1 MVRRPVLTMSS
12 QSGGKSKKLSHG
24 LSGGVHVG
32 DALSRAPPSPKKMS
46 RRQSMSRALSSSKE
60 EEEEVDIE
68 LPLEEEGAHDP
79 CQQPY
84 TRVTHRALCFASE
97 PDTRDV
103 DVTAQCCVKLE
114 GEFIGTSVMV
124 SCKLEGQ
131 FSLQWE
137 KVEGHFPAGQSNV
150 YHISD
155 AHGKPELEFIIR
167 GLTRQHK
174 QVVAKAEDSVGAKL
188 VHSLLVANNE
198 RSVNLAI
205 ELFKITP
212 RLLLGTHGQHSPNKL
227 LFKGEGSMHI
237 VAVNKRLAA
246 AETMVRTAVR
256 HLTPAQVLEM
266 LSQSCTGLFFG
277 SAPMRYFG
285 GSVMSYLAVF
295 GLLIP
300 VLPLLESLPDERK
313 TALACRGKKYHKYTA
328 LHAVVM
334 AGRVPEFDALI
345 KYGCDEFAMDA
356 DGYSP
361 MRLSVKMGMRDI
373 FLHSLRHR
381 VKTEWVWGPIAAYK
395 LPLEGLDTEGRAGEL
410 SVMELTA
417 ESHALENTKE
427 MLLDT
432 FMNGAGLASQT
443 QSAGVRFAPA
453 FSRTPGVA
461 RFRLQPLPR
470 KVDTVRQR
478 ELPPPPLLHCCRPF
492 APALHLPPQVGPL
505 LLGPAARSRLVAG
518 LYPHGAGVAIN
529 LWSRWV

>member
-1 MVRRPVLTMSS
+1 MSS
-12 QSGGKSKKLSHG
+12 KSGGSKKLSHG
-24 LSGGVHVG
+24 LSGGVHLG
-32 DALSRAPPSPKKMS
+32 DALSGAPPSPKKLS
-46 RRQSMSRALSSSKE
+46 RRKSMSQALSSSKE
-60 EEEEVDIE
+60 EEEDEE

-84 TRVTHRALCFASE
+84 TRVTHRALCFASDS
-97 PDTRDV
+97 DTRDV
-103 DVTAQCCVKLE
+103 DVTAQCCVELE

-131 FSLQWE
+131 FSLQWD

-150 YHISD
+150 YTISD
-155 AHGKPELEFIIR
+155 AHGKPELEWIIR
-167 GLTRQHK
+167 GLTAQHP
-174 QVVAKAEDSVGAKL
+174 QVVAKAEDGVGAKL

-212 RLLLGTHGQHSPNKL
+212 RLLLGTHGQHSPNKP

-266 LSQSCTGLFFG
+266 LSQSCTGQFFG
-277 SAPMRYFG
+277 SAPMRFFG

-300 VLPLLESLPDERK
+300 VLPLLESLPDER
-313 TALACRGKKYHKYTA
+313 TAALACRGKKYHKYTA

-345 KYGCDEFAMDA
+345 KYGCDEFAEDA

-417 ESHALENTKE
+417 ESWAADNTKG

-432 FMNGAGLASQT
+432 FMNGVGLTSQT
-443 QSAGVRFAPA
+443 QSIRSRLFTHTRRYQVSSSASSSKSGHGAPA
-453 FSRTPGVA
+453 RA
-461 RFRLQPLPR
+461 A
-470 KVDTVRQR
+470 
-478 ELPPPPLLHCCRPF
+478 PPPLLHCRRPF